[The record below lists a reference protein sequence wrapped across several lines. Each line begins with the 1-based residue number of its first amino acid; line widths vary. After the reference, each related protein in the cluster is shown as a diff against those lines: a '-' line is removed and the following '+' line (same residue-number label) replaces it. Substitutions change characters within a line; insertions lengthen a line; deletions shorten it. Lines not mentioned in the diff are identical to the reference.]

1 MLQVPLEGVLYNGS
15 LAFVVKRPS
24 GKQPEW
30 VTGPKGRDLILSLE
44 KVSKHCRS
52 QHGGSRV
59 RRMVGAASAPDGDA
73 VHG

>member
-30 VTGPKGRDLILSLE
+30 VTGPKGKDLTLSLE
-44 KVSKHCRS
+44 KVSKHLHPQDDVMCTE
-52 QHGGSRV
+52 
-59 RRMVGAASAPDGDA
+59 RMAGAASAPD
-73 VHG
+73 